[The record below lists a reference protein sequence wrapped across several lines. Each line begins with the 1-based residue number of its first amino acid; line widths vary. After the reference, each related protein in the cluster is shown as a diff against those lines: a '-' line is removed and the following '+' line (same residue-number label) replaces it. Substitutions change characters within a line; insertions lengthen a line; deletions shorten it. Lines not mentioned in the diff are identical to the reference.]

1 MRPSLSLLSSLFGS
15 RTLSWTQPRAEAG
28 TCSGWALP
36 ARRTGEPGVGG
47 EPRGLH
53 VGALKTVFMLF
64 VSSLFIC
71 CLLSCGAS
79 VKFLLKTPS
88 FPSCAKTNREKA
100 WAPCPSW
107 AAAPG
112 GRAGGGW
119 GPGRVSVGLGL
130 SHRELPALPPPTMR
144 RFKNEISQE
153 ACRFVPK
160 RVPSPFT
167 PPSKPCSSVPSPSGA
182 PGGLCGPE
190 LPSPDSKK

>member
-1 MRPSLSLLSSLFGS
+1 MPFWLRPSLSVLSPLFGS
-15 RTLSWTQPRAEAG
+15 RTLSWTQPGAEAG
-28 TCSGWALP
+28 TCSGRALP
-36 ARRTGEPGVGG
+36 AGRAGEPGVGG
-47 EPRGLH
+47 EPSGLH

-88 FPSCAKTNREKA
+88 FPSCAKTNKEKA

-112 GRAGGGW
+112 GQAGGGW
-119 GPGRVSVGLGL
+119 GPGRVSVELGL
-130 SHRELPALPPPTMR
+130 SHKALPPLPPPTMR
-144 RFKNEISQE
+144 RFKNEASQE

-160 RVPSPFT
+160 RVPSPFHST
-167 PPSKPCSSVPSPSGA
+167 QQA
-182 PGGLCGPE
+182 PQLRPQPFWGSWATLRP
-190 LPSPDSKK
+190 